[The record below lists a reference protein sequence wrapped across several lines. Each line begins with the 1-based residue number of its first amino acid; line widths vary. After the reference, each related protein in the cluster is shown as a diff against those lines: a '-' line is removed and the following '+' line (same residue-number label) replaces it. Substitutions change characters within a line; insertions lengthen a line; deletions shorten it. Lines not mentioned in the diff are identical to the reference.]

1 MQDNRNTNTSCGSFG
16 DTRGTVCIDTKRVL
30 DSCRDRDCFEDARVY
45 LSEDG
50 ENIISNANSVRI
62 KNTKLISAFVG
73 VDPIPFNCGFF
84 RVTVRYYVK
93 VEGEGCL
100 GVGRSQCFT
109 GIAALEKDV
118 VLYGGEGNLRTFS
131 SGGENSFCNM
141 GDPELVSDDAPVA
154 VVEAVE
160 PIVLGQKV
168 VDCQCGC
175 NDCGCEIPRCVCECA
190 GCNVCTGTQAP
201 RLLVS
206 FGVFSVIRIM
216 RPAQLLV
223 QASDYSVPDK
233 ECSPATSDESPCALF
248 NTIAFP
254 VSEFKTGAAPV
265 SDNGQRNGGGCGCNG
280 NR

>member
-1 MQDNRNTNTSCGSFG
+1 MQDNRNTNTSCGSFT
-16 DTRGTVCIDTKRVL
+16 DTRGAVCIDTKRVL

-45 LSEDG
+45 LDEEG
-50 ENIISNANSVRI
+50 EEIIASSSSVRI
-62 KNTKLISAFVG
+62 KNTKLISAYVG
-73 VDPIPFNCGFF
+73 VDPIPFNCGFY
-84 RVTVRYYVK
+84 RITVRYYVK
-93 VEGEGCL
+93 VEGEGCV
-100 GVGRSQCFT
+100 GVCRSQCFT
-109 GIAALEKDV
+109 GISVLEKDV

-131 SGGENSFCNM
+131 SNGEGSFCCM
-141 GDPELVSDDAPVA
+141 GDPALVSDDSPVA

-168 VDCQCGC
+168 VDCQCGY
-175 NDCGCEIPRCVCECA
+175 NDCGCEIPTCVCECA
-190 GCNVCTGTQAP
+190 GCNVCTGNQGA

-223 QASDYSVPDK
+223 QATDYSVPDK
-233 ECSPATSDESPCALF
+233 ECVSATSDESPCVLF

-254 VSEFKTGAAPV
+254 VGEFKTGAAPV
-265 SDNGQRNGGGCGCNG
+265 SDNAQRNGGGCGCSG

>member
-1 MQDNRNTNTSCGSFG
+1 MQDNRNVNTSCGSQQ
-16 DTRGTVCIDTKRVL
+16 DARGAVCIDTKRVL

-45 LSEDG
+45 LSADG
-50 ENIISNANSVRI
+50 EAIIAASNSVRI
-62 KNTKLISAFVG
+62 KDTKLISAYVG
-73 VDPIPFNCGFF
+73 VDPIPFNCGFY
-84 RVTVRYYVK
+84 RITVRYYVK
-93 VEGEGCL
+93 VDGEGCL

-131 SGGENSFCNM
+131 SGEGGTFCGM
-141 GDPELVSDDAPVA
+141 GDPALVTNDAPVA

-175 NDCGCEIPRCVCECA
+175 NECGCEIPACVCECA
-190 GCNVCTGTQAP
+190 GCNVCMSNQGT

-216 RPAQLLV
+216 RPAQILV
-223 QASDYSVPDK
+223 QATDYSVPDK
-233 ECSPATSDESPCALF
+233 ECVPATSDENPCALF

-265 SDNGQRNGGGCGCNG
+265 DNGQRGGGGCGCG
-280 NR
+280 R

>member
-1 MQDNRNTNTSCGSFG
+1 MQDNRNANTSCGSLQ
-16 DTRGTVCIDTKRVL
+16 DTRGAVCIDTKRVL
-30 DSCRDRDCFEDARVY
+30 DSCRDRDCFEDSRVY
-45 LSEDG
+45 LDAEG
-50 ENIISNANSVRI
+50 EAIIAAANSVRI
-62 KNTKLISAFVG
+62 KNTKLISAYVG
-73 VDPIPFNCGFF
+73 VDPIPFNCGFY

-131 SGGENSFCNM
+131 SGESASFCSM
-141 GDPELVSDDAPVA
+141 GDPALVTDDAPVA

-160 PIVLGQKV
+160 PIVLGHKV
-168 VDCQCGC
+168 VDCQCGYTEC
-175 NDCGCEIPRCVCECA
+175 SCDIPACVCECA
-190 GCNVCTGTQAP
+190 GCNVCAPTQGT

-216 RPAQLLV
+216 RPAQILV
-223 QASDYSVPDK
+223 QATDYSVPDK
-233 ECSPATSDESPCALF
+233 ECVPATSDESPCALF

-254 VSEFKTGAAPV
+254 VAEFKTGAAPV
-265 SDNGQRNGGGCGCNG
+265 NENPHRGGGCGCG
-280 NR
+280 R